1 MYIVHISIS
10 IIEHLRVLVDFF
22 EIVVQERLGTAVPP
36 PLLQNTPP
44 QRSVLSPQPILD
56 VSEYRF
62 TANLH
67 TSACFGF
74 FMHPFLIL
82 RVAW

>member
-1 MYIVHISIS
+1 MYILVDVSF
-10 IIEHLRVLVDFF
+10 RVLVDFF
-22 EIVVQERLGTAVPP
+22 EIVVQERLGTAAPP
-36 PLLQNTPP
+36 HLLQNTPP
-44 QRSVLSPQPILD
+44 QRSVLSQPILD
-56 VSEYRF
+56 VSEYRY

-67 TSACFGF
+67 TCACFGF